1 MMEIWKDIPGYEGFY
16 QASSKGQIKSLSRV
30 VRHNL
35 GGDKIINER
44 ILNGYV
50 NKYGYKRVELSKR
63 GHSKQYSEH
72 RLVALAFL
80 GESDLTVNHIDG
92 NKLNNN
98 IENLEYLSIADNTRH
113 AVTIGLIKNNSNIHK
128 EEIIKDY
135 QNGYRLRD
143 LEDKYKTSHH
153 DIRRILKECSIPI
166 ESKGM
171 RRRRYKVDEEEL
183 RKYISLG
190 LNDSEIARRM
200 NVTRSVIRYRRSL
213 IKNTI

>member
-98 IENLEYLSIADNTRH
+98 IENLEYLSIADNIRH

-135 QNGYRLRD
+135 QNGYRLRE
-143 LEDKYKTSHH
+143 LESKYKTSHH
-153 DIRRILKECSIPI
+153 DIRRILKENSITI
-166 ESKGM
+166 ESKGQ
-171 RRRRYKVDEEEL
+171 RRRRHEINEEEL
-183 RKYISLG
+183 KLYIEQG
-190 LNDSEIARRM
+190 LNNSQIARKL
-200 NVTRSVIRYRRSL
+200 NVSRHCVRYRRKL
-213 IKNTI
+213 LERN